1 MKHIIYTLV
10 ASLLVTLSVSA
21 ETPIEATITQLE
33 KHSISAR
40 LIGEVFGGGGDEIA
54 ALNFKIRGESF
65 SEAARMIRENA
76 AEIEQET
83 NDLLALI
90 EQLESDLSDCVAL
103 ADDTSSSAEASTTIL
118 QASADSLRS
127 SNASL
132 EADNQRLVLTVN
144 QLRAANASLTSQ
156 ILDLL
161 DENE

>member
-1 MKHIIYTLV
+1 MKHIIYSLA
-10 ASLLVTLSVSA
+10 ASLLVATTTSA
-21 ETPIEATITQLE
+21 QTPIESTITQLE

-40 LIGEVFGGGGDEIA
+40 LISELFSGGGDEIP

-65 SEAARMIRENA
+65 QEAANMIRENA

-90 EQLESDLSDCVAL
+90 DQLESDLSDCVAL

-132 EADNQRLVLTVN
+132 EADNQSLVLTVN
-144 QLRAANASLTSQ
+144 QLRSANASLTAQ

-161 DENE
+161 DEDE